1 MTLVQCRQRFRE
13 GNLTKELV
21 FGVLQRILPSLDYDT
36 HIETETCNVLASD
49 IFWLQMSYGFSVLSV
64 SAWTELLKS
73 HRPPQCFR
81 SDLPQESRTRINQRT
96 IRECEHCWDSPEK
109 AYLGNL
115 WKSALRAFDLPDPF
129 RLPDPNDVEN
139 AGMSGRTSRVRSS
152 EFSPIRIR
160 QNAWRLFEVAQFL
173 ELAPID
179 LWELSDPDIQ
189 TLLGWLDALP
199 ADIQRSVWRRVFDS
213 IPLSRS

>member
-1 MTLVQCRQRFRE
+1 M
-13 GNLTKELV
+13 
-21 FGVLQRILPSLDYDT
+21 
-36 HIETETCNVLASD
+36 
-49 IFWLQMSYGFSVLSV
+49 
-64 SAWTELLKS
+64 
-73 HRPPQCFR
+73 
-81 SDLPQESRTRINQRT
+81 
-96 IRECEHCWDSPEK
+96 
-109 AYLGNL
+109 
-115 WKSALRAFDLPDPF
+115 RAFDLPDPF
-129 RLPDPNDVEN
+129 RSPDSDGVEKDE
-139 AGMSGRTSRVRSS
+139 GSGRTSRVRSFES
-152 EFSPIRIR
+152 SSIQIC